1 MKKVS
6 KRKNNAATEAV
17 EGLAADQEGLRRTR
31 KRKSRADA
39 AEADVSAM
47 EQALQDEED
56 AVSLCSMF
64 VGGQSF
70 GIDTRRIGE
79 VLGGRELQRVPM
91 APAFIGGVVPYR
103 GEVLTTV
110 NFRALLGVKE
120 KSETNC
126 VLVLE
131 DEDASQRFG
140 LVVDAV
146 GGVVTVSRKMLE
158 ANPSTLDA
166 RGRWLF
172 DGAYKM
178 PSGLMVQL
186 DPQRLRP
193 SRLADAGMFREGG
206 SGGAA

>member
-1 MKKVS
+1 MKKLTKKKS
-6 KRKNNAATEAV
+6 KKTDALREATYDSLDE
-17 EGLAADQEGLRRTR
+17 LSS
-31 KRKSRADA
+31 SRGSVPKLSLSSMEDA
-39 AEADVSAM
+39 I
-47 EQALQDEED
+47 QDEKD
-56 AVSLCSMF
+56 AVSLCSMS

-79 VLGGRELQRVPM
+79 VLGARELQRVPM
-91 APAFIGGVVPYR
+91 APSFIGGVVPYR

-110 NFRALLGVKE
+110 SFRALLGLTDKA
-120 KSETNC
+120 ETNC

-146 GGVVTVSRKMLE
+146 GGVVTVSRRMLE

-166 RGRWLF
+166 RGKWLF

-178 PSGLMVQL
+178 QAGLMVQL

-193 SRLADAGMFREGG
+193 SRLAEAEMFRQ

>member
-1 MKKVS
+1 VKKKAVKKKS
-6 KRKNNAATEAV
+6 KA
-17 EGLAADQEGLRRTR
+17 EGTVRETGRETAIRNEIH
-31 KRKSRADA
+31 
-39 AEADVSAM
+39 E
-47 EQALQDEED
+47 EQD
-56 AVSLCSMF
+56 AVSLCSMY

-79 VLGGRELQRVPM
+79 VLGGRDLQRVPL

-110 NFRALLGVKE
+110 SFRALLGLTE
-120 KSETNC
+120 KAETNC

-158 ANPSTLDA
+158 ANPSTLESRA
-166 RGRWLF
+166 KWLF

-178 PSGLMVQL
+178 PNGLMVQL
-186 DPQRLRP
+186 DPEKLQP
-193 SRLADAGMFREGG
+193 SRLAESGMFRQRGE
-206 SGGAA
+206 A